1 MQPLVALFFNNFLM
15 KKTGNFC
22 DLFPS
27 SVTPDGVPPSPKGEG
42 ICGPMWSSAPTSAT
56 YRRFCHCEAHRAV
69 APERIAR
76 GSALGVQSPGTIMR
90 LHEYRWRGD
99 ILPGDSHGRHSR
111 PRNDIF
117 FTRLR
122 RFEHIPPLRFREGQ
136 DPPLQGNRTYG
147 NA

>member
-1 MQPLVALFFNNFLM
+1 MWCRVRSTRYCTKPLRFVS
-15 KKTGNFC
+15 
-22 DLFPS
+22 PH
-27 SVTPDGVPPSPKGEG
+27 PPPSGAPSPEGEG
-42 ICGPMWSSAPTSAT
+42 ICGPMWSSAPTRAAHQ
-56 YRRFCHCEAHRAV
+56 RVCHCE
-69 APERIAR
+69 
-76 GSALGVQSPGTIMR
+76 GALHPWQSPGTIMR
-90 LHEYRWRGD
+90 LHEYRCRGNT
-99 ILPGDSHGRHSR
+99 LPGDSHGRHSR